1 MKKLLLLFVGI
12 LVIIP
17 AISFLGTFNG
27 IPKTW
32 DMEAIKK
39 FHLPPPDSTVKV
51 TYASEEY
58 YNSLP
63 DHVIS
68 KTFPMYIREFEKP
81 GYIDSLRNLEP
92 EIMFDEKH

>member
-1 MKKLLLLFVGI
+1 MKKLILLLVGI

-51 TYASEEY
+51 MYASEEY
-58 YNSLP
+58 YNRFR
-63 DHVIS
+63 
-68 KTFPMYIREFEKP
+68 TM
-81 GYIDSLRNLEP
+81 
-92 EIMFDEKH
+92 